1 MEHHNPH
8 FAHAS
13 FEKMDR
19 SKDAVCGWSTGV
31 QCSLE
36 ACSEF
41 QRVLRGEMIGHHLM
55 VLCNPYHIPSIYGIF
70 T

>member
-41 QRVLRGEMIGHHLM
+41 QRVLRGEVIGHSSHGL
-55 VLCNPYHIPSIYGIF
+55 V
-70 T
+70 